1 MSNNPKSEKLTFL
14 ELIKKQFIE
23 IPIIQRDYAQGR
35 EGKEELRKNFLY
47 SLKEAIDGQ
56 PLELDFIYG
65 SDKDNV
71 LQPLD
76 GQQRLTTLYL
86 LHWYFAIKENK
97 LNDELKNILS
107 KFTYETRT
115 SSREFCNDLI
125 NKGIE
130 YNIEQNI
137 SEQIIDSSWFF
148 LSWKK
153 DPTIK
158 SMLTMLDTI
167 DHTFKYTTINFEKLN
182 NISFHFIELK
192 NFGLSDDLYIKM
204 NARGKALTDFE
215 NFKAKFEQYIK
226 KVIYKTYEKREE
238 VLENGKKIVLKE
250 NWEKELSNPFES
262 FAHKMDTL
270 WTDLF
275 WKYKGNDNI
284 IDNEIINF
292 ISGIAIYNLA
302 ISKNF
307 KDTETEKII
316 SDLSENPNLVRPE
329 MFDKDGYDYLKK
341 CFDIYCINNYDSLQ
355 ANIIFWDNNHNS
367 LFSELLNNKSFTY
380 SKRLLFYGQTE
391 FLINNE
397 FDQSKFNEWMR
408 VLRNIVENSTNNRVA
423 SFVPC
428 IKLIKELSTYSDD
441 IYKNLLK
448 KPEIKSNFGKKQ
460 YNQEIRKS
468 ELIELDIF
476 KNKEV
481 IFKMEDTN
489 FCKGDLDFA
498 LYCLDEFE
506 IEKLDKIRIIFE
518 NDFDI
523 TNKVSNEF
531 KSAFLTISNNKY
543 YEYWWQWSYSFNCNK
558 GYLFDFYLDLVR
570 FAKSNDWKQ
579 EYLKDL
585 ILKRVDYSYKEIIN
599 NYIFSLE
606 IPKWKERLIKNSEL
620 INDATFILIPPDNS
634 YCLLS
639 WQQRPSNDHQVVKIE
654 N

>member
-1 MSNNPKSEKLTFL
+1 
-14 ELIKKQFIE
+14 
-23 IPIIQRDYAQGR
+23 
-35 EGKEELRKNFLY
+35 
-47 SLKEAIDGQ
+47 
-56 PLELDFIYG
+56 
-65 SDKDNV
+65 
-71 LQPLD
+71 
-76 GQQRLTTLYL
+76 
-86 LHWYFAIKENK
+86 
-97 LNDELKNILS
+97 
-107 KFTYETRT
+107 
-115 SSREFCNDLI
+115 
-125 NKGIE
+125 
-130 YNIEQNI
+130 
-137 SEQIIDSSWFF
+137 
-148 LSWKK
+148 
-153 DPTIK
+153 
-158 SMLTMLDTI
+158 
-167 DHTFKYTTINFEKLN
+167 
-182 NISFHFIELK
+182 
-192 NFGLSDDLYIKM
+192 M

-215 NFKAKFEQYIK
+215 SFKAKFEQYIK
-226 KVIYKTYEKREE
+226 KVIYKTYEKGED
-238 VLENGKKIVLKE
+238 VLENGKKIVLKD

-262 FAHKMDTL
+262 FAHKMDTI

-307 KDTETEKII
+307 KETETEKTI

-329 MFDKDGYDYLKK
+329 MFDKEGFDYLKK
-341 CFDIYCINNYDSLQ
+341 CLDIYSINNYDSLK

-397 FDQSKFNEWMR
+397 FDQSKFDEWMR

-428 IKLIKELSTYSDD
+428 TKLIKELSTYSDN
-441 IYKNLLK
+441 IYINLLK
-448 KPEIKSNFGKKQ
+448 KPEIISNFGKKQ

-468 ELIELDIF
+468 ELIELDTF

-481 IFKMEDTN
+481 IFKTEDTN
-489 FCKGDLDFA
+489 FCKGDIDFA

-523 TNKVSNEF
+523 TKKVSNEF

-558 GYLFDFYLDLVR
+558 GYLFDFYIDLVS
-570 FAKSNDWKQ
+570 FAKSNDWKK

-585 ILKRVDYSYKEIIN
+585 ILKRIDYSYKEMIN
-599 NYIFSLE
+599 NYKFSLE
-606 IPKWKERLIKNSEL
+606 IPKWKERLIKNSDL

-639 WQQRPSNDHQVVKIE
+639 WQQRPSNDNQVVKIE